1 LQTIQ
6 VFDTEAEAI
15 KLSNDTK
22 FGLSACIWSRDVGL
36 PMRVVRKLEAGLI
49 SINAWAAVAV
59 EFEEGGWKAS
69 GLGRLGGVASME
81 DFVEYKQITQTCGPT
96 DHH

>member
-1 LQTIQ
+1 MHLEPGCRPPDARRTQ
-6 VFDTEAEAI
+6 AR
-15 KLSNDTK
+15 
-22 FGLSACIWSRDVGL
+22 SR
-36 PMRVVRKLEAGLI
+36 PYFHH
-49 SINAWAAVAV
+49 AWAAVAV